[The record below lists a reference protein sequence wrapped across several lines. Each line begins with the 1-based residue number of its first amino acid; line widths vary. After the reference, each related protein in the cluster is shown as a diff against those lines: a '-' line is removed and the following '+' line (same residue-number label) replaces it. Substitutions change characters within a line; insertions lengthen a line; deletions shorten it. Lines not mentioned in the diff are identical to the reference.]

1 MTIHK
6 FLFIKSNI
14 IKDNASGRK
23 INYFVFFISLR
34 IILQSSSKL
43 LFYIESR
50 LDKAQSAFEAMINL
64 REFVEN
70 AIHIAT
76 ESSVINTEC
85 EVPRFKSALF

>member
-1 MTIHK
+1 MDEKLLRI
-6 FLFIKSNI
+6 
-14 IKDNASGRK
+14 A
-23 INYFVFFISLR
+23 ISLR
-34 IILQSSSKL
+34 IILQRNSK

-76 ESSVINTEC
+76 ESSVITPNVKCHGSNLHYFEAC
-85 EVPRFKSALF
+85 V

>member
-1 MTIHK
+1 MNEKLLRI
-6 FLFIKSNI
+6 
-14 IKDNASGRK
+14 A
-23 INYFVFFISLR
+23 ISLR
-34 IILQSSSKL
+34 IILQRNSKL

-76 ESSVINTEC
+76 ESSVITSSVKCHGSNLHYFEAC
-85 EVPRFKSALF
+85 A

>member
-1 MTIHK
+1 MDEKLLRI
-6 FLFIKSNI
+6 
-14 IKDNASGRK
+14 A
-23 INYFVFFISLR
+23 ISLR
-34 IILQSSSKL
+34 IILQRNSK

-76 ESSVINTEC
+76 ESSVITPSVKCHGLNLHYFEAC
-85 EVPRFKSALF
+85 V